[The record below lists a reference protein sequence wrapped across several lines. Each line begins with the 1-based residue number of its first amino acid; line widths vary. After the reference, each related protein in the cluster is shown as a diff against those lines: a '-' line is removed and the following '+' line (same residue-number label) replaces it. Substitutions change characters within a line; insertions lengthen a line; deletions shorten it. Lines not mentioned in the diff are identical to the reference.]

1 MLNDKGLAKKTSG
14 SSSQAALLLAQ
25 IKFIEDVLYAVIKII
40 KEYQFKVTYNKHKKQ
55 QKTVE
60 EKHAY
65 VKGVG

>member
-1 MLNDKGLAKKTSG
+1 MKK
-14 SSSQAALLLAQ
+14 
-25 IKFIEDVLYAVIKII
+25 I
-40 KEYQFKVTYNKHKKQ
+40 KEYQVKVRYNQHKKQ